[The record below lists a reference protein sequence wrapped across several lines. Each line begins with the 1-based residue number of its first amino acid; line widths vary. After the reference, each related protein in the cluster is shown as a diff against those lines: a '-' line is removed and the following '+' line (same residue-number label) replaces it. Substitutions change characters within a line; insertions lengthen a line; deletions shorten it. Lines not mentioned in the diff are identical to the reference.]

1 MANYGSFSG
10 RPKTEWLDDTGS
22 DRSMSLIEDFW
33 YDDPKGRRWL
43 APKGSIINGASIPES
58 LWIIVGTPY
67 AGAYRRASVVHDVA
81 CETSSILRE
90 EADTMFYWACR
101 AGGCSFSHA
110 SLLYTGV
117 RIGAYVFPTEF
128 ADSMPEGIPGDDAF
142 ALGAR
147 RVPELLRETT
157 TIDRQQ
163 VAKYNEIAEEL
174 RDLDDD
180 FESVKNAIDKML
192 NEPRR

>member
-1 MANYGSFSG
+1 MTQRAADGLRRKVASLTAQAFPNPYGLSWELPM
-10 RPKTEWLDDTGS
+10 REVIVAH
-22 DRSMSLIEDFW
+22 RSCM
-33 YDDPKGRRWL
+33 
-43 APKGSIINGASIPES
+43 
-58 LWIIVGTPY
+58 
-67 AGAYRRASVVHDVA
+67 
-81 CETSSILRE
+81 TSHVKHHRILRE

-117 RIGAYVFPTEF
+117 RIGAYVFPTEY
-128 ADSMPEGIPGDDAF
+128 ADSVPEGIPGDDAF

-157 TIDRQQ
+157 MDRQQ
-163 VAKYNEIAEEL
+163 VAKYYEIAEKL

-180 FESVKNAIDKML
+180 FESVKNAVDKML
-192 NEPRR
+192 KAPRR